1 MRAHEFIT
9 HHTQQG
15 VKAEQEGYSY
25 AELVDNLEI
34 TDAEKPE
41 DGKLMIQVIKRV
53 GGKTSGSGR

>member
-9 HHTQQG
+9 HYTQQG
-15 VKAEQEGYSY
+15 VKAEQDGYSY

-53 GGKTSGSGR
+53 GSKNGTAKA